1 MRTWRNSK
9 GERTTSSTG
18 RDVYRRQGREKRRR
32 RRRSKGGE
40 EITKGKEEETR
51 AAQTQEMASEKP
63 DQLASSSPA
72 HRRALRDKMRRRRR
86 ILINKKSHR
95 FLFLFFFGFATG
107 RFRTPRMRC
116 RRGKLDQ
123 NCKVRFFSPMTTA
136 ASLIGEMYNG
146 MEKKKNLTSV
156 YSPGSSIS
164 TLSANR
170 ERTGDLWCGIEF
182 AVALLFVC
190 V

>member
-18 RDVYRRQGREKRRR
+18 RDVYRRQGREKRR

-63 DQLASSSPA
+63 DQLASSSPT

-107 RFRTPRMRC
+107 RFRTLRMRC

-146 MEKKKNLTSV
+146 MEKKNLTSV